1 MVLFLLHLIAE
12 PFYAKTR
19 PLISLVSPCCHRQ
32 MLVSFRLFSK
42 QWLGSLAPSS
52 LTPRGFPSLPVSRWT
67 CVFKMWCVSVLLP
80 YCLYCSSNCP
90 FLGSWEPLLV
100 ASEVFYLPLSCW
112 VWQDILGL
120 SCTFPAQPLGQ
131 GDWELKTK
139 TIIQVPGPT
148 PDQLDVNLWGAG
160 QIQCVFWV
168 PPAGVDNRLGRMCFL
183 IRLSVSFF
191 LF

>member
-1 MVLFLLHLIAE
+1 
-12 PFYAKTR
+12 
-19 PLISLVSPCCHRQ
+19 
-32 MLVSFRLFSK
+32 
-42 QWLGSLAPSS
+42 
-52 LTPRGFPSLPVSRWT
+52 
-67 CVFKMWCVSVLLP
+67 MWCVSVLLP
-80 YCLYCSSNCP
+80 YCLYCSSNCS

-148 PDQLDVNLWGAG
+148 PDQLNVNLWGAG

-183 IRLSVSFF
+183 IHLSVSFSF
-191 LF
+191 RSFKISLLNLLHYHFCFMFWYFGPLSMWHLCSPRGMEPTH

>member
-1 MVLFLLHLIAE
+1 MQRHVPSSLWSARVVIDKCLFL
-12 PFYAKTR
+12 
-19 PLISLVSPCCHRQ
+19 S
-32 MLVSFRLFSK
+32 RLFSK
-42 QWLGSLAPSS
+42 QWLGSLVPSS
-52 LTPRGFPSLPVSRWT
+52 LTPWGFPSLPVSRWT
-67 CVFKMWCVSVLLP
+67 CVFEMWCVSVLLP

-148 PDQLDVNLWGAG
+148 PDQLNVNLWGAG

-183 IRLSVSFF
+183 IHLTVSFF
-191 LF
+191 LFLEL